1 MFDYRSPAREPR
13 NLEMKRSVP
22 DPAAAVNDLADP
34 AFATDERQRI
44 VSWNRAAEKL
54 LGFSAEEV
62 RRRPCH
68 EIVCGTD
75 LFGNPVCDADCTFNR
90 MARRREPIASF
101 EMCVRKADGERVS
114 VAVSAVL
121 LRDRDPSR
129 WIQVHLFRP
138 IGRDCET
145 AALLGRLI
153 GWAAVTPG
161 PVGRPDPTD
170 SSRPSLTGREIEV
183 LRRLAEGKRTESVA
197 DELCVSVA
205 TVRTH
210 VRNILTKLEAHS
222 RLEAVATAL
231 RKHLI

>member
-1 MFDYRSPAREPR
+1 
-13 NLEMKRSVP
+13 MKRSLP
-22 DPAAAVNDLADP
+22 DPAATVHDIGDP

-44 VSWNRAAEKL
+44 VSWNRAAEQL
-54 LGFSAEEV
+54 LGYAAKAV
-62 RRRPCH
+62 RTRPCH

-75 LFGNPVCDADCTFNR
+75 LFGNPVCDLDCTFTR

-101 EMCVRKADGERVS
+101 EMCVRKADGARIS
-114 VAVSAVL
+114 VAVSAL
-121 LRDRDPSR
+121 LLPDRDPSR
-129 WIQVHLFRP
+129 WLQVHIFRP

-153 GWAAVTPG
+153 GWAAAT
-161 PVGRPDPTD
+161 
-170 SSRPSLTGREIEV
+170 SRPGAPPDAPGRSLPPLTNREIEV
-183 LRRLAEGKRTESVA
+183 LRRLAEGKRTESIA

-210 VRNILTKLEAHS
+210 VRNLLTKLEAHS
-222 RLEAVATAL
+222 RLEAVTTAL

>member
-1 MFDYRSPAREPR
+1 
-13 NLEMKRSVP
+13 MKRSVP

-44 VSWNRAAEKL
+44 MSWNRAAEEL
-54 LGFSAEEV
+54 LGYTAREV
-62 RRRPCH
+62 RSRPCH
-68 EIVCGTD
+68 EIVCGAD
-75 LFGNPVCDADCTFNR
+75 LFGNPVCDADCTFSR

-101 EMCVRKADGERVS
+101 EMCVRKADGARVS
-114 VAVSAVL
+114 VAVSALV

-129 WIQVHLFRP
+129 WIQVHVLRP

-153 GWAAVTPG
+153 GWAAATSGPG
-161 PVGRPDPTD
+161 AQPDPPG
-170 SSRPSLTGREIEV
+170 SSQPLLTGRDTEV
-183 LRRLAEGKRTESVA
+183 LRRLAEGKGTEAVA
-197 DELCVSVA
+197 DELCVSLA